1 MSGGSVGSPTK
12 ARSDPASHPIQTMTD
27 SADPAIHPQQTSG
40 SLTASKMRKQG
51 SDRSAE
57 RLACTGQPDSLRY
70 LAYAFSIPT
79 TCIETTFISLEKG
92 QMQIRFKQSYR
103 KSISLSKL
111 RTHRRRRDG
120 HWYI

>member
-1 MSGGSVGSPTK
+1 MTATERRQQSVGRYIYFIS
-12 ARSDPASHPIQTMTD
+12 IMTD
-27 SADPAIHPQQTSG
+27 WRTGSG